1 MTEATDMKFFTDLV
15 KQTVLISTHR
25 NLSGRYP
32 NANRAMRG
40 IEKGMEMVQDL
51 DARGSVNTMA
61 IPGGGSIS
69 VPVSQPVQQPVQ
81 VAPEPAP
88 LDEARLVTLIQG
100 VIDEK
105 LKDYS
110 PPK

>member
-1 MTEATDMKFFTDLV
+1 MNGPNDMKFFTDLV
-15 KQTVLISTHR
+15 KQTTTISVHR

-32 NANRAMRG
+32 NANRAMRT

-51 DARGSVNTMA
+51 DARGSVNTMS

-69 VPVSQPVQQPVQ
+69 VPVSQPVQA
-81 VAPEPAP
+81 APEPAP
-88 LDEARLVTLIQG
+88 APKLDEDRIVSLISKT
-100 VIDEK
+100 IDDK
-105 LKDYS
+105 LKDYT